1 MDYVIL
7 NYADDGSLTH
17 WAIIFGKNNLELINS
32 KKEFNLYKFVHGDNT
47 FYLPIK
53 RTNERL
59 KLNQSKVIFAEYPFL
74 SEFKNIVSLPN
85 LIDNDLLSTY
95 KDEILIQVLFLGDP
109 AKFEYERPVKM
120 ITSVKPNGFIEND
133 FIFDRKLCIPF
144 FFYKNQLSL
153 VDFVKLDKFKIEKP
167 IDKVFSYS
175 RRIDELHH
183 SLRDRGYFINLL
195 KSKMDLSK
203 FELFSAVHKN
213 VELSRIQFGL
223 YHLANFFD
231 YNQYMFNLVFETQN
245 VDYPREDQNW
255 ISEKTVFA
263 LLFCNPF
270 FLFVNKHILN
280 SLKEL
285 NIELLNDEFESNDI
299 EKKFIQFIDFIN
311 KSTFEER
318 MKLFSKM
325 NEISLLNRKKL
336 LDYIYSPKESVIEF
350 LIN

>member
-17 WAIIFGKNNLELINS
+17 WAIIFGKNNLELINT
-32 KKEFNLYKFVHGDNT
+32 KNEFNLYRFIYGDNT
-47 FYLPIK
+47 FYLPVK
-53 RTNERL
+53 RNNQRI

-74 SEFKNIVSLPN
+74 SEFKKIISLPN

-109 AKFEYERPVKM
+109 ATFEYKSPVKI
-120 ITSVKPNGFIEND
+120 ITSVKPNVLVENN
-133 FIFDRKLCIPF
+133 FIFDRKLCLPF

-153 VDFVKLDKFKIEKP
+153 VDFQKLDKFKMENP

-175 RRIDELHH
+175 RRVDEVH
-183 SLRDRGYFINLL
+183 SNLRDRRYFANLL
-195 KSKMDLSK
+195 KSKMNLDK
-203 FELFSAVHKN
+203 FELFTAVHNN

-245 VDYPREDQNW
+245 VDYSREDQNW
-255 ISEKTVFA
+255 ISEKTTFA
-263 LLFCNPF
+263 LLFCNAF
-270 FLFVNKHILN
+270 FLFANQYVLN

-285 NIELLNDEFESNDI
+285 NIRILNDEFEGRDI
-299 EKKFIQFIDFIN
+299 EQKFINFIEFIN
-311 KSTFEER
+311 SSSLDER
-318 MKLFSKM
+318 MKLFLKM
-325 NEISLLNRKKL
+325 NKVNLENRTKL
-336 LDYIYSPKESVIEF
+336 LDYIYSPKKSVIEF